1 MAYEKHE
8 VNIVELYFKCYYITF
23 LSKSIFLLFVDIKI
37 FDSCIENNIKDRRCV
52 LISTIISRN
61 IFIAINCLK

>member
-23 LSKSIFLLFVDIKI
+23 LSKSIFLLFVYIKI
-37 FDSCIENNIKDRRCV
+37 FDSCTENNIKDSRCV
-52 LISTIISRN
+52 LVVI
-61 IFIAINCLK
+61 LL